1 MKIENFLRIPRIIK
15 VWLFWLLIVFGI
27 LVALFIGNII
37 LGAYLFGHSI
47 ESDEDQT
54 LASIVNSVL
63 EIPYFKKDFVIDKPE
78 YIKTLTPEEWMNVKC
93 KIRDVHKS
101 DIVSGAKNEEH
112 LSQEEKWHLNCISPL
127 AASKYSTDKSV
138 EGELCS
144 NQFNCQIR
152 ILAVNHYVFEHPEI
166 LWSIIKIVE
175 RPCDFIKTF
184 DKKFEAQYYTE
195 ESLANFDHHPIR
207 AAIREAES
215 ARTHLCDKPPFFMR
229 WKKPRKFVLISITD
243 IENKRI
249 MDIIVRRKDI
259 D

>member
-1 MKIENFLRIPRIIK
+1 MDLFMKIGNYLRIPRIIK
-15 VWLFWLLIVFGI
+15 VWLFWLFIAFGI

-37 LGAYLFGHSI
+37 LGVYLFGNYRDYSQ
-47 ESDEDQT
+47 DQT
-54 LASIVNSVL
+54 LANIVNSVL
-63 EIPYFKKDFVIDKPE
+63 EIPYFKKDFVIDRPE
-78 YIKTLTPEEWMNVKC
+78 YIKTFTPEEWMNVKC

-101 DIVSGAKNEEH
+101 DLAPAAKNYEH
-112 LSQEEKWHLNCISPL
+112 LSKEEKWHLNCIRPR
-127 AASKYSTDKSV
+127 AASKYRTDKSV

-152 ILAVNHYVFEHPEI
+152 IIAVNHYVLEHPEI
-166 LWSIIKIVE
+166 LWSMIKIAE

-184 DKKFEAQYYTE
+184 DRTIKKGEKYQYGDTE
-195 ESLANFDHHPIR
+195 WD
-207 AAIREAES
+207 AILDAKSVRL
-215 ARTHLCDKPPFFMR
+215 HLCDKPPFFMR

>member
-15 VWLFWLLIVFGI
+15 VWLFWLFIVFGI

-47 ESDEDQT
+47 ESDEDHT
-54 LASIVNSVL
+54 LAEIVNSVL
-63 EIPYFKKDFVIDKPE
+63 EIPYFKKSFVVDRPE

-93 KIRDVHKS
+93 KILDVDERDS
-101 DIVSGAKNEEH
+101 VSGATNAAEH
-112 LSQEEKWHLNCISPL
+112 LSKEEKWHLNCISPL
-127 AASKYSTDKSV
+127 AVNKFSTDKTV
-138 EGELCS
+138 RGELCS

-152 ILAVNHYVFEHPEI
+152 SLAVNHYVFEHPEI
-166 LWSIIKIVE
+166 LWSILKIVE

-184 DKKFEAQYYTE
+184 DRTIKKGEKYQYGDTE
-195 ESLANFDHHPIR
+195 WD
-207 AAIREAES
+207 AILDAKSVRY
-215 ARTHLCDKPPFFMR
+215 HLCDKPPFFMR
-229 WKKPRKFVLISITD
+229 WKKPRKFVLITIQD